1 MKRYFKETIKLINQ
15 SFTKYGNR
23 QYMISEPITQKQHA
37 YQTYLAMKNT
47 PIGSRIPELRV
58 SALLHDIGHFCDDTP
73 IDPIKGKDDQHEIK
87 GGLWLVRRGFPALTY
102 TPVFNHVKVKRYLCF
117 KDKNYYD
124 LLSKGSKLSL
134 NLQGGPMNSEEAR
147 IFEKIPF
154 FNESLLLRHC
164 DEKGKDINLDN
175 IEINFQELEDEIL
188 QVLYKEYYREYYEYY
203 KYY

>member
-1 MKRYFKETIKLINQ
+1 
-15 SFTKYGNR
+15 
-23 QYMISEPITQKQHA
+23 
-37 YQTYLAMKNT
+37 
-47 PIGSRIPELRV
+47 
-58 SALLHDIGHFCDDTP
+58 
-73 IDPIKGKDDQHEIK
+73 
-87 GGLWLVRRGFPALTY
+87 
-102 TPVFNHVKVKRYLCF
+102 
-117 KDKNYYD
+117 
-124 LLSKGSKLSL
+124 
-134 NLQGGPMNSEEAR
+134 MNSEEAR